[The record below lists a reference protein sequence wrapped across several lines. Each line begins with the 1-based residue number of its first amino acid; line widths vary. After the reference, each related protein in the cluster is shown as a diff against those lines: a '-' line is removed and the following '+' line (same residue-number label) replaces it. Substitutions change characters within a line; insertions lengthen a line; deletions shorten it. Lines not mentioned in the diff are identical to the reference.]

1 MLARLNRD
9 AVPDA
14 MTLLKF
20 RQWLERHELTRA
32 LFDEIWAMLEERG
45 LLMRQGTIVDA
56 IAASPSTKNK
66 SKAHDPEMQPASA
79 RERDPLG

>member
-14 MTLLKF
+14 TTLLKF

-45 LLMRQGTIVDA
+45 F
-56 IAASPSTKNK
+56 
-66 SKAHDPEMQPASA
+66 
-79 RERDPLG
+79 